1 MTKVQHFFKK
11 QNKVIFQMAELQHS
25 RSFVSCVL

>member
-11 QNKVIFQMAELQHS
+11 QNKVSFQVAELQHS
-25 RSFVSCVL
+25 RSFASLL